1 MTYSNL
7 AIYDHTFLE
16 SLNAV
21 FEPENI
27 FQKRAIIVEQRP
39 KNWYFYEEEDI
50 PVEIEED
57 YREEISSTPAPPPSP
72 QATPHV
78 ATALASPSDRVKLPA
93 PMRNHVSPG
102 LVPRTLK
109 IADYAIGPV
118 ETPEANALLHS
129 LVTLWWRET
138 VLFSLSR
145 HLPFLAGL
153 SITGISP
160 EAVMSLMISVGGEV
174 LVGRGIYTWI
184 IMSYLLADIVTF
196 SFFNSTVIFGAFKR
210 DSESG
215 ASFERIVTIKK

>member
-16 SLNAV
+16 SLKAV

-27 FQKRAIIVEQRP
+27 FQKRAIIVERRP

-57 YREEISSTPAPPPSP
+57 YRGEISSTPAPPPSP

-78 ATALASPSDRVKLPA
+78 ASDRVKLPA

-102 LVPRTLK
+102 LVPLSLK
-109 IADYAIGPV
+109 IADYTIGPV
-118 ETPEANALLHS
+118 ETPEVNALLHS

-138 VLFSLSR
+138 LLFSLSR

-184 IMSYLLADIVTF
+184 IISYLLADIVTF
-196 SFFNSTVIFGAFKR
+196 AFFNSTSVIFGAFKR
-210 DSESG
+210 DSESNS
-215 ASFERIVTIKK
+215 SFERIVTIKK